1 MVNEEGSRWHKIETS
16 CEKFQRLLAAA
27 ISLV

>member
-1 MVNEEGSRWHKIETS
+1 MNEEGSRWHTIETS
-16 CEKFQRLLAAA
+16 FEKFQRLLAAA

>member
-1 MVNEEGSRWHKIETS
+1 MNEEGSRWHKIETS
-16 CEKFQRLLAAA
+16 SEKFQRLLAAA